1 MCPYGDPRRIF
12 GQGTPKEVWHL
23 MVATWTA
30 AGAPSSALTTEGISG
45 WERVCGRT
53 IEAGGTIILD
63 ENFRTG
69 RCARK
74 MHGESNRK
82 SNFRKRVRKRTHLLE
97 LPVHPALK
105 GAYAILMGLEGGE
118 GAGV

>member
-1 MCPYGDPRRIF
+1 MGHLQTRASR
-12 GQGTPKEVWHL
+12 GTSRGGSGS
-23 MVATWTA
+23 ATK
-30 AGAPSSALTTEGISG
+30 I
-45 WERVCGRT
+45 
-53 IEAGGTIILD
+53 IEAKGTIVLD

-69 RCARK
+69 RRARK
-74 MHGESNRK
+74 MHGEGDRKTKLRKRDRK
-82 SNFRKRVRKRTHLLE
+82 STHLVE